1 MLKNTICFFVTLFVL
16 IASNTAI
23 ASDIRLYDVKDVVKT
38 PNIHNMEHAIKQ
50 RVELEAKLLQWNLT
64 EPLRAITRMPHH
76 ALQSIPTINHAPT
89 APQAPTLEQK
99 AAEWKAI
106 ECQRFNRC
114 E

>member
-16 IASNTAI
+16 LVANSAI
-23 ASDIRLYDVKDVVKT
+23 ASDIRIYDVKDVVKA

-50 RVELEAKLLQWNLT
+50 RLELEAKLLQWNLT
-64 EPLRAITRMPHH
+64 EPLRNITRMPNR
-76 ALQSIPTINHAPT
+76 AILSFPTINHAPT

-99 AAEWKAI
+99 VAEWKAI

>member
-1 MLKNTICFFVTLFVL
+1 MLKNTISVIIALFVL
-16 IASNTAI
+16 IGQNSAI
-23 ASDIRLYDVKDVVKT
+23 ASDIRIYDVKDLVKA

-64 EPLRAITRMPHH
+64 EPLRAITRMPNR
-76 ALQSIPTINHAPT
+76 AILSFPTINHAPT

-99 AAEWKAI
+99 LAEWKAI

>member
-1 MLKNTICFFVTLFVL
+1 MLKNTISVIVALFVL
-16 IASNTAI
+16 LVANSAI
-23 ASDIRLYDVKDVVKT
+23 ASDIRIYDVKDVVKA
-38 PNIHNMEHAIKQ
+38 PNIHNMKHGVKQ

-99 AAEWKAI
+99 VAEWKAI

>member
-1 MLKNTICFFVTLFVL
+1 MLKNTISVIIALFVL
-16 IASNTAI
+16 IGPNSAI
-23 ASDIRLYDVKDVVKT
+23 ASDIRIYDVKDVVKA
-38 PNIHNMEHAIKQ
+38 PNIHNMKHAIKQ

-64 EPLRAITRMPHH
+64 EPLRNITQAPNRAI
-76 ALQSIPTINHAPT
+76 LSFPTINHAPT

-99 AAEWKAI
+99 VAEWKAI

>member
-16 IASNTAI
+16 IASNTTI
-23 ASDIRLYDVKDVVKT
+23 ASDIRIYDVKDVVKA
-38 PNIHNMEHAIKQ
+38 PNIHNMKHAVKQ
-50 RVELEAKLLQWNLT
+50 RVELEAKLLQWNMT
-64 EPLRAITRMPHH
+64 EPLRNITQAPNRAI
-76 ALQSIPTINHAPT
+76 LSFPTINHAPT

-99 AAEWKAI
+99 VAEWKAI